1 MIPFCSNLPSVSD
14 RTESSI
20 LIDAEPSAV
29 LAVIADFEAYP
40 EWTGAVRD
48 VAVLGTDPAGRADRV
63 RFTLDAGAIRD
74 TYTLAYTWDVDAVP
88 DGGTG
93 TLEWSLVEATVLKAM
108 DGSYQVEPADG
119 GTLVTYRLSVDLRMP
134 MLGMLRR
141 KAERVIIDTALNEL
155 KKRVEA

>member
-1 MIPFCSNLPSVSD
+1 MAD

-20 LIDAEPSAV
+20 VIDAEPSAV

-40 EWTGAVRD
+40 EWTGAVRE
-48 VAVLGTDPAGRADRV
+48 ATVLSTSEGGHPAQV
-63 RFTLDAGAIRD
+63 TFVLDAGAIRD
-74 TYTLAYTWDVDAVP
+74 NYTLAYVWDVADVP
-88 DGGTG
+88 STGSG

-108 DGSYQVEPADG
+108 DGSYTVERSG
-119 GTLVTYRLSVDLRMP
+119 EGTLVTYRLSVDLRMP